1 MSYHIWGTFPGR
13 PCLHSARIWKYI
25 SIKKRRLMSR
35 RFLTLSWR
43 RPQSYRNQST
53 DFSANQWTGFY
64 MIWTLFMK
72 ELKHEK
78 LICFSDVVPY
88 IKSKSTEF
96 WVNIIIIIMTTEV
109 YSESIQTSK
118 MKLFTKIVSGFEPFK
133 LFPQKS
139 SISDV

>member
-1 MSYHIWGTFPGR
+1 
-13 PCLHSARIWKYI
+13 
-25 SIKKRRLMSR
+25 
-35 RFLTLSWR
+35 
-43 RPQSYRNQST
+43 
-53 DFSANQWTGFY
+53 
-64 MIWTLFMK
+64 MIGTLFMK

-78 LICFSDVVPY
+78 LICFSDIVPY

-118 MKLFTKIVSGFEPFK
+118 MELFTKIVSGFEPFK